1 MRYGSPSG
9 VTKIYRIILYYES
22 DQGPLPLDKVIPK
35 MVDSNGR
42 EDVWNVEAEQQ
53 VQAENGAFV
62 NAGSETYDI
71 CDDNPAKPISLRTNN
86 HSREVTTLPQP
97 KWKDKEDGYRNT
109 CSSNCVNSSKQTS
122 LSDFG
127 LLI

>member
-9 VTKIYRIILYYES
+9 VTKTYRIILYYES
-22 DQGPLPLDKVIPK
+22 DQRPLPLDKVIPK
-35 MVDSNGR
+35 MVEPNGR
-42 EDVWNVEAEQQ
+42 EHVWNVEAEQH

-62 NAGSETYDI
+62 NAGSETSDK

-86 HSREVTTLPQP
+86 PSGEVTTSPQP
-97 KWKDKEDGYRNT
+97 KCKDKEDGYQNT
-109 CSSNCVNSSKQTS
+109 SSSNCVNSSKQTS

>member
-1 MRYGSPSG
+1 MRYASSSG
-9 VTKIYRIILYYES
+9 VTKTYRIILYYES

-35 MVDSNGR
+35 MVESNGR

-53 VQAENGAFV
+53 VQAENGTFV

-71 CDDNPAKPISLRTNN
+71 CDDNPAKRISLTNN
-86 HSREVTTLPQP
+86 PSREVTTSPQP
-97 KWKDKEDGYRNT
+97 KWKDKEDDYQNT
-109 CSSNCVNSSKQTS
+109 GSSNCVNSSKQTS

>member
-1 MRYGSPSG
+1 MGYSSPSG
-9 VTKIYRIILYYES
+9 VTKTYRIILYYES

-35 MVDSNGR
+35 MVESNGT
-42 EDVWNVEAEQQ
+42 EDIWNVEAEQQ

-86 HSREVTTLPQP
+86 PSREVTTSPQP
-97 KWKDKEDGYRNT
+97 KWKDKEDGYQNT
-109 CSSNCVNSSKQTS
+109 CSNCVNTSKQTS